1 MNCVSFSVY
10 FMNKYTSFQQYP
22 PGDGIQ
28 TAHAIASMTGKQVSS
43 TPTAYSVGSGPGT
56 GSAGHTLVVLGVQ
69 GDKVILGEAG
79 YCAFMG
85 RVRVDSAERMKSEG
99 WVFVDVTD
107 LITTGGNLP
116 A

>member
-1 MNCVSFSVY
+1 M
-10 FMNKYTSFQQYP
+10 
-22 PGDGIQ
+22 
-28 TAHAIASMTGKQVSS
+28 
-43 TPTAYSVGSGPGT
+43 
-56 GSAGHTLVVLGVQ
+56 LGVQ

-85 RVRVDSAERMKSEG
+85 RVRIDSAERMKSEG

-107 LITTGGNLP
+107 LITTGDKLP